1 VGKLRD
7 CISPLQQNDPI
18 GPAMS
23 GTSIARRFGF
33 VGLVLGLVVVLAIGA
48 FLIAGP
54 EPAIDPIAAPSAN
67 SFAPELVKRGATLAA
82 IGNCGACHTAPGGRE
97 FAGGRAVPT
106 PFGTIYATNITP
118 DDQTGIGNWSQSA
131 FVRAMRRGVRRDGA
145 YLYPAFPYDHYT
157 LVTDEDDQAL
167 YAFLMTR
174 TPVRATPRN
183 NELPF
188 PLNMRSILFGWNQL
202 FLHVGPYRADSG
214 HDATWNRGAY
224 LVEGLG
230 HCGACHTPRNFLAAE
245 KSDQRLAG
253 GESEGWTAYALNAA
267 SPAPVRWTA
276 ETFEHYLRLGFDES
290 HGAARGPMAEVAN
303 DLHAV
308 PAGDIHADIHA
319 MAVYLAEQI
328 GEAKPPAAAIERQQ
342 TRQNQRGVAG
352 AANTADSQAS
362 VAHAQEASSAGEGA
376 AIYVS
381 ACAGCHE
388 GPRTMPFG
396 GIDLALSSGIAGP
409 TPANLFN
416 VVLYGLPAAD
426 TSRAPIM
433 PGFAAVM
440 NDSQLTALA
449 RYLRARFTDM
459 EPWPDIEQ
467 SLRAARS
474 PGRAGTVRS
483 ATSVRLISAD
493 TMQRP
498 QNEAQR

>member
-1 VGKLRD
+1 
-7 CISPLQQNDPI
+7 
-18 GPAMS
+18 MS
-23 GTSIARRFGF
+23 GRSIARWFAV
-33 VGLVLGLVVVLAIGA
+33 VGVVLCLVVALEIGA
-48 FLIAGP
+48 FLLVGQ
-54 EPAIDPIAAPSAN
+54 ESAIDSIAAPAAN
-67 SFAPELVKRGATLAA
+67 SFAPDLVKRGATLAA

-97 FAGGRAVPT
+97 FAGGRAVPP

-145 YLYPAFPYDHYT
+145 YLYPAFPYDHFT

-174 TPVRATPRN
+174 APVHATPPN

-202 FLHVGPYRADSG
+202 FLRVGPYRADSG

-276 ETFEHYLRLGFDES
+276 EPFEHYLRLGFDED

-308 PAGDIHADIHA
+308 PEGDIRADIHA

-328 GEAKPPAAAIERQQ
+328 GEAKPPVATIERQQ

-352 AANTADSQAS
+352 AANSADSQAS
-362 VAHAQEASSAGEGA
+362 VAHTQDASSAGEGA

-409 TPANLFN
+409 SPANLFN

-433 PGFAAVM
+433 PGFAAAM

-449 RYLRARFTDM
+449 RYLRGHFTDR

-474 PGRAGTVRS
+474 PARAGTVRS
-483 ATSVRLISAD
+483 APSVRLISAD

>member
-1 VGKLRD
+1 
-7 CISPLQQNDPI
+7 
-18 GPAMS
+18 MS
-23 GTSIARRFGF
+23 RTSIARWFAF
-33 VGLVLGLVVVLAIGA
+33 AGLILGLVVVLASGA

-67 SFAPELVKRGATLAA
+67 SFAPDLVKRGATLAA
-82 IGNCGACHTAPGGRE
+82 IGNCGVCHTAPGGRE

-145 YLYPAFPYDHYT
+145 YLYPAFPYDHFT
-157 LVTDEDDQAL
+157 LVTDDDDRAL

-174 TPVRATPRN
+174 TPVRATPPK

-188 PLNMRSILFGWNQL
+188 PLDMRSVLFGWNLL
-202 FLHVGPYRADSG
+202 FLHAGPYRADSG

-230 HCGACHTPRNFLAAE
+230 HCGACHTPRNVLAAE

-253 GESEGWTAYALNAA
+253 GESEGWMAYALNAA

-303 DLHAV
+303 DLHGV
-308 PAGDIHADIHA
+308 PQQDIHA
-319 MAVYLAEQI
+319 MAVYLAAQI
-328 GEAKPPAAAIERQQ
+328 GEAKPPAAAVERQQ
-342 TRQNQRGVAG
+342 SQQTQRGMAG
-352 AANTADSQAS
+352 AANSADSQAS
-362 VAHAQEASSAGEGA
+362 VTRGADASSGDEGA
-376 AIYVS
+376 GIYVS

-396 GIDLALSSGIAGP
+396 GIDLALSSGVAGP

-416 VVLYGLPAAD
+416 VVLYGLPAGE

-433 PGFAAVM
+433 PGFAAAM
-440 NDSQLTALA
+440 NDGQLMALA
-449 RYLRARFTDM
+449 RYLRSHFTAK
-459 EPWPDIEQ
+459 EPWNDIEQ

-474 PGRAGTVRS
+474 TARAGTVRPPPS
-483 ATSVRLISAD
+483 GGLSPSG
-493 TMQRP
+493 TMQK
-498 QNEAQR
+498 AAK